1 MIVLSSSNPRHVRAT
16 VAHPTPCGSGGVY
29 IRHIFMIA
37 WGMFGFL
44 IKKTFFDM
52 WDNLIRIV
60 ILNLGYILG
69 FAIIIYFPLLFRD
82 IPLLFFSALGIG
94 MGILFVYSGVVSSM
108 TSKIAD
114 YEKPEFA
121 DFLPALKATYPT
133 SLLFALVNLV
143 LVILFQISF
152 RVYGGMQAIIGT
164 LAYSFL
170 IWVVIFWLL
179 AVQYFFS
186 IQARLDR
193 KFVKI
198 IKKMFLLLLDN
209 PLFTIGLLIGTLL
222 TTVISVFTA
231 ALLPGIASVFL
242 WWNVA
247 LKLRLYKYDYLE
259 KNPESRRNIPWD
271 ALLTEDRERV
281 GKRTLKGMIFP
292 WKE

>member
-1 MIVLSSSNPRHVRAT
+1 
-16 VAHPTPCGSGGVY
+16 
-29 IRHIFMIA
+29 MIA

-60 ILNLGYILG
+60 ILNLGFIAA

-82 IPLLFFSALGIG
+82 IQLLFFTALGIG
-94 MGILFVYSGVVSSM
+94 MAILFVYSGVVSIM
-108 TSKIAD
+108 TSTIAD
-114 YEKPEFA
+114 YVKPEFR

-143 LVILFQISF
+143 LVILFQIAF
-152 RVYGGMQAIIGT
+152 QVYGQIQSFVGP
-164 LAYSFL
+164 LASSFL
-170 IWVVIFWLL
+170 FWVLIFWVL
-179 AVQYFFS
+179 AFQYFFS

-193 KFVKI
+193 KFGKLL
-198 IKKMFLLLLDN
+198 KKMFLLLLDN
-209 PLFTIGLLIGTLL
+209 PLFTVGLLIGTLITFAL
-222 TTVISVFTA
+222 SVFTA
-231 ALLPGIASVFL
+231 FLLPGITSIFL

-259 KNPESRRNIPWD
+259 EHPDARRNIPWD

>member
-1 MIVLSSSNPRHVRAT
+1 MIR
-16 VAHPTPCGSGGVY
+16 
-29 IRHIFMIA
+29 F
-37 WGMFGFL
+37 GMFGFL

-60 ILNLGYILG
+60 ILNLGFILA
-69 FAIIIYFPLLFRD
+69 FAIIVYFPLLFRD
-82 IPLLFFSALGIG
+82 FLVLPYLALGIG
-94 MGILFVYSGVVSSM
+94 LSLLFVYSGVVSAM
-108 TSKIAD
+108 TSMIAD
-114 YEKPEFA
+114 YAKPEFK
-121 DFLPALKATYPT
+121 DFLPILKYTYPT
-133 SLLFALVNLV
+133 SLLFALVNFV
-143 LVILFQISF
+143 LVVLFGVAF
-152 RVYGGMQAIIGT
+152 RVYGGIQSFIGP

-170 IWVVIFWLL
+170 LWVLISWLL
-179 AVQYFFS
+179 AFQYFFS

-193 KFVKI
+193 KFGKV

-209 PLFTIGLLIGTLL
+209 PLFTIGLLIGTLI
-222 TTVISVFTA
+222 TFVVSGFTA
-231 ALLPGIASVFL
+231 LLLPGIASIFL

-259 KNPESRRNIPWD
+259 ENPEARRNIPWD

>member
-1 MIVLSSSNPRHVRAT
+1 M
-16 VAHPTPCGSGGVY
+16 VAW
-29 IRHIFMIA
+29 A
-37 WGMFGFL
+37 MFGFL

-60 ILNLGYILG
+60 ILNLGFILG

-82 IPLLFFSALGIG
+82 IPILFFAALGIG

-121 DFLPALKATYPT
+121 DFLPTLKATYTT
-133 SLLFALVNLV
+133 SLLFALVNFV
-143 LVILFQISF
+143 LVILFQVAF
-152 RVYGGMQAIIGT
+152 QVYGQIQSFVGP
-164 LAYSFL
+164 LASSFL
-170 IWVVIFWLL
+170 FWVLIFWLL

-186 IQARLDR
+186 IQARMDR
-193 KFVKI
+193 KFGKI

-222 TTVISVFTA
+222 TTAISVFTA
-231 ALLPGIASVFL
+231 LLLPGIASVFL

-247 LKLRLYKYDYLE
+247 LKLRLYKYDHLE
-259 KNPESRRNIPWD
+259 ENPENRRRIPWD

>member
-1 MIVLSSSNPRHVRAT
+1 
-16 VAHPTPCGSGGVY
+16 
-29 IRHIFMIA
+29 
-37 WGMFGFL
+37 MFGFL

-52 WDNLIRIV
+52 WDNLIRMV
-60 ILNLGYILG
+60 ILNLGFILG
-69 FAIIIYFPLLFRD
+69 FAILIYFPLLFHD

-108 TSKIAD
+108 TSMIAD

-121 DFLPALKATYPT
+121 HFLPLLKATFPT
-133 SLLFALVNLV
+133 SLLFALLNLV
-143 LVILFQISF
+143 LAFLLQKSF
-152 RVYGGMQAIIGT
+152 EFYGGMQSFVGT
-164 LAYSFL
+164 LAYGLL
-170 IWVVIFWLL
+170 IWVLIAWLL
-179 AVQYFFS
+179 ALQFFFS

-193 KFVKI
+193 KFGKM

-209 PLFTIGLLIGTLL
+209 PLFTVALFIGAFFTLI
-222 TTVISVFTA
+222 ISVA
-231 ALLPGIASVFL
+231 LALLLPGIASVLL

-259 KNPESRRNIPWD
+259 EHPENRRNIPWD